1 MGRLTNGDQRL
12 PKPPS
17 WAVWALTHFCPE
29 GLEDELQGDLLEMYA
44 YWLKT
49 VGLSKARWRYAM
61 AVLRLIR
68 PFTWSRTSP
77 NNDESHPIHLQPA
90 MLHNFFKIAFR
101 HLIHSKGYS
110 ALTIVGLALG
120 LAVSLLS
127 ILYVTDELSYDRYHQ
142 KADRIY
148 RINSD
153 ISFSRKGLKTAT
165 SPTPMGQTLKRDF
178 PEVEQATR
186 LGKYGSHLVKSDRTT
201 IRENR
206 VLYADSTVF
215 DVFTLPMLAGNLKNA
230 LTEPQSV
237 VITAHTAQKYFG
249 TADALNRVLV
259 FDDNDSRRVTGIIKD
274 LPAQSHIQA
283 DFLLSLH
290 ETKDAKANKWGNHI
304 FTTYVLLR
312 PGTAPELVNAKFER
326 ILQTYVDPALRR
338 YFNTSLAETRKA
350 GNYFNYSLMPLT
362 DIHLYSDRDG
372 ELSPNNSSEYVYL
385 FLLIALFILLIA
397 VFNFINLTTAR
408 SAKRAREVGVRKV
421 AGSTR
426 AELVVQFLSESLL
439 TTFFALVI
447 GLGLVYFLLPTF
459 NTLAAKNLSFSQLIN
474 VSSIL
479 YLLAGSGTVGV
490 LAGLYPA
497 LYLASFKPITA
508 LKGKLWVMP
517 SHQSLRN
524 YLVVFQFSLSV
535 LLIIGTL
542 LINQQMQY
550 IQTKKLGFNK
560 EQVVVINTA
569 QSTQQEVTTFKQEVL
584 RSPAIK
590 TGTVSGFLPITSN
603 RWSDMWYPEN
613 ETDQK
618 QSVGMQEWQV
628 DPDYIATL
636 GMQLLKGRNFTAG
649 RVADNQ
655 AVIIN
660 ESAARRF
667 GYQNPIGKTI
677 HKTGGEQLTIIGVV
691 KDFHYESLRST
702 IEPVGL
708 VMDASLLGGH
718 VESYLSDVSFRLHTA
733 DVTSALDAI
742 EKTWK
747 QVAPNR
753 PFAYSFLS
761 DDFEAMYRSEQRTEQ
776 LFMDF
781 AAISILIAC
790 LGLFGLSAFAAEQRQ
805 KEIGVRK
812 VLGASIP
819 GIVALLSKDFL
830 KPVLIAIVIAS
841 PIAWWATHT
850 WLQDFAYKVDITWW
864 VFALAGIVSIGIALL
879 TVSFQSIKAALMNP
893 VKSLRSE

>member
-1 MGRLTNGDQRL
+1 MPNTPPQLPDRLLRFFLPDDQ
-12 PKPPS
+12 
-17 WAVWALTHFCPE
+17 
-29 GLEDELQGDLLEMYA
+29 LEEVLGDLHEEYRWQVNRVGKRQA
-44 YWLKT
+44 RWQYWLNTIGFLKPWVVRRT
-49 VGLSKARWRYAM
+49 INKYPTPTNTTM
-61 AVLRLIR
+61 LR
-68 PFTWSRTSP
+68 
-77 NNDESHPIHLQPA
+77 NY
-90 MLHNFFKIAFR
+90 FKIAFR
-101 HLIHSKGYS
+101 NLAQSKGYS
-110 ALTIVGLALG
+110 ALTIFGLALG

-127 ILYVTDELSYDRYHQ
+127 ILYVTDELSYDRYNE

-153 ISFSRKGLKTAT
+153 ISFSLKGIQTAR

-178 PEVEQATR
+178 PEVEEATR
-186 LGKYGSHLVKSDRTT
+186 LGKYGSHLVKSDHTI
-201 IRENR
+201 IRENG

-215 DVFTLPMLAGNLKNA
+215 DVFTLPMLAGNPKKA

-237 VITAHTAQKYFG
+237 VLTEHTAKKYFG
-249 TADALNRVLV
+249 TTDALNRVLV
-259 FDDNDSRRVTGIIKD
+259 FDDNDIRRVTGIIED
-274 LPAQSHIQA
+274 IPAQSHVQA
-283 DFLLSLH
+283 DFLLPLH
-290 ETKDAKANKWGNHI
+290 ETNDAKVNKWGNHI
-304 FTTYVLLR
+304 FSTYVVLR
-312 PGTAPELVNAKFER
+312 PGTKPELVNAKFEH

-350 GNYFNYSLMPLT
+350 GNYFNYSLLPLT
-362 DIHLYSDRDG
+362 DIHLHSDRDG
-372 ELSPNNSSEYVYL
+372 ELSPNNSIEYVYL
-385 FLLIALFILLIA
+385 FLVIALFILLIA

-426 AELVVQFLSESLL
+426 AELILQFLSESLL
-439 TTFFALVI
+439 TTFFALLVGI
-447 GLGLVYFLLPTF
+447 GLVYFLLPIF
-459 NTLAAKNLSFSQLIN
+459 NRLSAKNLAFNQLIETP
-474 VSSIL
+474 SIF
-479 YLLAGSGTVGV
+479 YLLVGAGSVGI

-497 LYLASFKPITA
+497 LYLSSFKPITV

-517 SHQSLRN
+517 GRHNLRN

-550 IQTKKLGFNK
+550 IQNKKLGFNK

-569 QSTQQEVTTFKQEVL
+569 QSTEQEVITFKQEVL

-590 TGTVSGFLPITSN
+590 TGTVSGFLPVASN
-603 RWSDMWYPEN
+603 RWNDMWYPEN
-613 ETDQK
+613 TTDQK

-636 GMQLLKGRNFTAG
+636 GMQLLKGRNFIAG
-649 RVADNQ
+649 RLADKQ

-660 ESAARRF
+660 ESAAKRF
-667 GYQNPIGKTI
+667 GYQNPVGKSI
-677 HKTGGEQLTIIGVV
+677 HLTGGEQLTIIGVV
-691 KDFHYESLRST
+691 KDFHYESLRNT

-708 VMDASLLGGH
+708 VVDAGVLGGH
-718 VESYLSDVSFRLHTA
+718 SELYLSDVSFRLNTA
-733 DVTSALDAI
+733 DVASALATI

-747 QVAPNR
+747 QIAPDR

-761 DDFEAMYRSEQRTEQ
+761 DDFDAMYRAEQRTEQ
-776 LFMDF
+776 LFMAF
-781 AAISILIAC
+781 AAIAILIAC

-819 GIVALLSKDFL
+819 AIVALLSKDFL

-850 WLQDFAYKVDITWW
+850 WLQDFAYKVDIAWW
-864 VFALAGIVSIGIALL
+864 VFALAGILSIGIALL